1 MRTIKQTPIRNLQHV
16 KKFLAFALS
25 KVGYGFHPDTSFADY
40 MFTIGRHSIFRNHDA
55 AVLDLML
62 SQCFIYCEENRHNI
76 YKLTLDQLNRRLFL
90 DDKWGV
96 KLMTKRESKKLRGL

>member
-16 KKFLAFALS
+16 KKFLALALS

-40 MFTIGRHSIFRNHDA
+40 AFTIGRGPLFSSHNA
-55 AVLDLML
+55 AVLDMML
-62 SQCFIYCEENRHNI
+62 SQCFIYCEENGHNI

-96 KLMTKRESKKLRGL
+96 KLMTQKQSKKVRGL